1 MSHPDDEFHPP
12 TSDDPYWTETCWFSF
27 QVPER
32 RLSGQLYP
40 YFQPN
45 QRVCAAAAYF
55 WDDRCDRPWEVL
67 HAKNFWH
74 LPMPDQP
81 LSDISLP
88 NGIRYRCLEAQAVYE
103 IAYDDPDG
111 DEISVRLTYSAIARP
126 NYLGTGHL
134 DQPGRYRGTITL
146 HGEEINVDS
155 FGFRD
160 RSWGPRTQFGRGRG
174 PRRLQLRDRLGGG
187 RLPQHRAARP
197 WHLDPRSPSP

>member
-1 MSHPDDEFHPP
+1 VSHPDDEFHPP

-45 QRVCAAAAYF
+45 QGVCAAAAYF
-55 WDDRCDRPWEVL
+55 WDDHSDRPWDVL

-88 NGIRYRCLEAQAVYE
+88 NGIRYRCLESQAVYE

-111 DEISVRLTYSAIARP
+111 DEISVRLTSTAPSPDPTTSGPDTSISPVA
-126 NYLGTGHL
+126 TAA
-134 DQPGRYRGTITL
+134 QITL
-146 HGEEINVDS
+146 HGQEIGVDS

-160 RSWGPRTQFGRGRG
+160 RSWGPRTQFGRGWATSATATP
-174 PRRLQLRDRLGGG
+174 PRRSRTASTASCCTTTA
-187 RLPQHRAARP
+187 P
-197 WHLDPRSPSP
+197 